1 MCLGLESVD
10 KTGRV
15 TGKDETKA
23 GKQMGSNEEKK
34 LVPYKFEIEKMKR
47 TGNIFYNR
55 MKALCKHA
63 DARNAKFHMDTIL

>member
-1 MCLGLESVD
+1 
-10 KTGRV
+10 
-15 TGKDETKA
+15 
-23 GKQMGSNEEKK
+23 MGSNEEKK